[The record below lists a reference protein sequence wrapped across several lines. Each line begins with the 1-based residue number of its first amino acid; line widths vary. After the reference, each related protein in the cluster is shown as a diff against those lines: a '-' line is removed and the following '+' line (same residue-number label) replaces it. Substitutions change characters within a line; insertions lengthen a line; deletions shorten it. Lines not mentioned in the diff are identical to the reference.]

1 MRVLFRSERARAQAI
16 DAANVQ
22 MTDPMALA
30 GLVANRAIFGSQP
43 YVHVLEGTPASLAAL
58 KRGDITAAYTKGW
71 QPADVTLVMVGDVTP
86 AAAKALAEQQFG
98 AWKAAPAATTAAALP
113 VAAPA
118 PRVIV
123 VDLPD
128 AGQAGIVVGRPAI
141 ARSDSRLDRKSTRL
155 HSSH

>member
-1 MRVLFRSERARAQAI
+1 
-16 DAANVQ
+16 
-22 MTDPMALA
+22 
-30 GLVANRAIFGSQP
+30 
-43 YVHVLEGTPASLAAL
+43 
-58 KRGDITAAYTKGW
+58 
-71 QPADVTLVMVGDVTP
+71 MVGDVTP

-141 ARSDSRLDRKSTRL
+141 ARSDSRFYAAQVANATLGVGFSSRPNQEIRLTRGL
-155 HSSH
+155 SYGARTQSPGRRDVGPTKKGKV

>member
-1 MRVLFRSERARAQAI
+1 MLRRPPAVTRTETLVPHPTLCRSRARAQAI

-30 GLVANRAIFGSQP
+30 GLVANRAIFGAQP
-43 YVHVLEGTPASLAAL
+43 YGHVLEGTPASLAAL

-98 AWKAAPAATTAAALP
+98 AWKAA
-113 VAAPA
+113 
-118 PRVIV
+118 
-123 VDLPD
+123 
-128 AGQAGIVVGRPAI
+128 
-141 ARSDSRLDRKSTRL
+141 KSEEHTSELQSLMRI
-155 HSSH
+155 S